1 VLAALHPHD
10 FRVNPT
16 KLSWLANNGERLVHS
31 RLKLGITVVRT
42 TAKGFSDD
50 ELMTRAAALAFYSAL
65 SFAPLLVLLLWVV
78 ASLRPEWQAQL
89 VDSLNGLVGERA
101 SEAVRLVI
109 ENAKQRPSV
118 GSMAGVIGLGVTLIG
133 ASAVF
138 AQLQGALNRVW
149 SLQPRPGKATHA
161 ILGWL
166 RARLH
171 ALGLLLSLAFLL
183 VISFSASAMI
193 AVFVRGGTT
202 GWHVL
207 EMAISFGVFV
217 LIFGAIYKVLPDAVI
232 EWRDAIIGASLT
244 ALLFV
249 VGKYAIGI
257 YLERSNVG
265 GPYGPAGGVVVLLVW
280 VYYSALI
287 LLLGAELTEAVAE
300 ARGTPIK
307 PRPYAMSI
315 RFPDRSP
322 IDPPVTAAAVSLKAT
337 DKEDLP

>member
-1 VLAALHPHD
+1 MDH
-10 FRVNPT
+10 RI
-16 KLSWLANNGERLVHS
+16 RLGWQV
-31 RLKLGITVVRT
+31 IRT
-42 TAKGFSDD
+42 TSKGFSDD

-89 VDSLNGLVGERA
+89 VDSLNGLVGQRA
-101 SEAVRLVI
+101 SDAVRLVI
-109 ENAKQRPSV
+109 ENAKQRPNV

-149 SLQPRPGKATHA
+149 GLQPRPGNTRHA

-183 VISFSASAMI
+183 VISLSASALI

-202 GWHVL
+202 GWHAL
-207 EMAISFGVFV
+207 ETVISLAVFV
-217 LIFGAIYKVLPDAVI
+217 VIFGAIYKVLPDAII
-232 EWRDAIIGASLT
+232 EWRDAAIGASLT

-249 VGKYAIGI
+249 VGKVAIGI

-300 ARGTPIK
+300 ARGTPIQ
-307 PRPYAMSI
+307 PRAYAMSI
-315 RFPDRSP
+315 KPSP
-322 IDPPVTAAAVSLKAT
+322 LDPAVTTAGVSLKR
-337 DKEDLP
+337 KPEEDTR

>member
-1 VLAALHPHD
+1 MD
-10 FRVNPT
+10 
-16 KLSWLANNGERLVHS
+16 S
-31 RLKLGITVVRT
+31 RLHLAWRVVRT

-65 SFAPLLVLLLWVV
+65 SFAPLLVLLLWIV

-89 VDSLNGLVGERA
+89 IDSLNGLVGPRA

-109 ENAKQRPSV
+109 ENARQRPSV
-118 GSMAGVIGLGVTLIG
+118 GSMAGVIGLGVTLVG

-149 SLQPRPGKATHA
+149 SLQPRPGSTKGA

-166 RARLH
+166 RARMH

-183 VISFSASAMI
+183 VISFSASALI

-202 GWHVL
+202 GWQIL
-207 EMAISFGVFV
+207 EIVISLAVFV
-217 LIFGAIYKVLPDAVI
+217 LIFGAIYKVLPDAII
-232 EWRDAIIGASLT
+232 EWRDAMIGATLT
-244 ALLFV
+244 ALLFA
-249 VGKYAIGI
+249 VGKFAIAI
-257 YLERSNVG
+257 YLDRSNVG

-300 ARGTPIK
+300 ERGTPIK
-307 PRPYAMSI
+307 PRPYAMST
-315 RFPDRSP
+315 RTPQTAG
-322 IDPPVTAAAVSLKAT
+322 IDPSVTKPAVSLKAT
-337 DKEDLP
+337 EKEDLP

>member
-1 VLAALHPHD
+1 MGW
-10 FRVNPT
+10 RVV
-16 KLSWLANNGERLVHS
+16 S
-31 RLKLGITVVRT
+31 T
-42 TAKGFSDD
+42 TMKGFSDD

-89 VDSLNGLVGERA
+89 IDSLTGLVGSRA
-101 SEAVRLVI
+101 AEAVRLVI
-109 ENAKQRPSV
+109 ENAKQKPSV
-118 GSMAGVIGLGVTLIG
+118 GSMAGVIGLGVTLVG

-149 SLQPRPGKATHA
+149 GLQPKPGKATHA
-161 ILGWL
+161 ILTWL

-207 EMAISFGVFV
+207 ETLISLAVFV
-217 LIFGAIYKVLPDAVI
+217 VIFGAIYKVLPDAII
-232 EWRDAIIGASLT
+232 EWRDAVIGASLT

-249 VGKYAIGI
+249 VGKFAIGF

-265 GPYGPAGGVVVLLVW
+265 GPYGPAGSVVVLLVW

-315 RFPDRSP
+315 KPETAQVF
-322 IDPPVTAAAVSLKAT
+322 DPSVTKPGVSLSQPY
-337 DKEDLP
+337 KEDSP

>member
-1 VLAALHPHD
+1 MD
-10 FRVNPT
+10 
-16 KLSWLANNGERLVHS
+16 S
-31 RLKLGITVVRT
+31 RLKLGGRVVRT
-42 TAKGFSDD
+42 TMQGFSDD

-89 VDSLNGLVGERA
+89 IDSLTGLVGSRA
-101 SEAVRLVI
+101 SDAVKLVI
-109 ENAKQRPSV
+109 ENAKQKPNV
-118 GSMAGVIGLGVTLIG
+118 GSMAGVIGLCVTLVG

-161 ILGWL
+161 ILTWL

-207 EMAISFGVFV
+207 ETAISLAVFV
-217 LIFGAIYKVLPDAVI
+217 VIFGAIYKVLPDAII

-249 VGKYAIGI
+249 VGKFAIGI

-265 GPYGPAGGVVVLLVW
+265 GPYGPAGSVVVLLVW

-307 PRPYAMSI
+307 PRPYAMSTK
-315 RFPDRSP
+315 SP
-322 IDPPVTAAAVSLKAT
+322 AEPGIDPSITRPAVSLT
-337 DKEDLP
+337 QPQKEDTL

>member
-1 VLAALHPHD
+1 MD
-10 FRVNPT
+10 RRIN
-16 KLSWLANNGERLVHS
+16 
-31 RLKLGITVVRT
+31 LGWQVVKT
-42 TAKGFSDD
+42 TMKGFSDD

-89 VDSLNGLVGERA
+89 VDGLNGLVGSRA
-101 SEAVRLVI
+101 SDAVKLVI

-118 GSMAGVIGLGVTLIG
+118 GSMAGLIGLGVTLVG

-149 SLQPRPGKATHA
+149 SLQPRPKSTKGAV
-161 ILGWL
+161 LDWL

-183 VISFSASAMI
+183 VISFSASALI

-202 GWHVL
+202 GWQLL
-207 EMAISFGVFV
+207 EILVSLVVFV
-217 LIFGAIYKVLPDAVI
+217 AVFGAIYKVLPDAII
-232 EWRDAIIGASLT
+232 EWRDAMVGATLT
-244 ALLFV
+244 ALLFA
-249 VGKYAIGI
+249 VGKFAIAI
-257 YLERSNVG
+257 YLDRSTVG

-307 PRPYAMSI
+307 PRPYAMST
-315 RFPDRSP
+315 RPPPEPR
-322 IDPPVTAAAVSLKAT
+322 IDPSITRPAVSLEAT
-337 DKEDLP
+337 DKEDPP

>member
-1 VLAALHPHD
+1 MD
-10 FRVNPT
+10 
-16 KLSWLANNGERLVHS
+16 S
-31 RLKLGITVVRT
+31 RLHLAWRVVRT

-65 SFAPLLVLLLWVV
+65 SFAPLLVLLLWIV

-89 VDSLNGLVGERA
+89 VDSLNGLVGPRA

-109 ENAKQRPSV
+109 ENARQRPSV
-118 GSMAGVIGLGVTLIG
+118 GSMAGVLGLGVTLIG

-149 SLQPRPGKATHA
+149 SLQPRPGSTKGA

-166 RARLH
+166 RARMH

-183 VISFSASAMI
+183 VISFSASALI

-202 GWHVL
+202 GWQIL
-207 EMAISFGVFV
+207 EIVISLAVFV
-217 LIFGAIYKVLPDAVI
+217 LIFGAIYKVLPDAII
-232 EWRDAIIGASLT
+232 EWRDAMIGATLT
-244 ALLFV
+244 ALLFA
-249 VGKYAIGI
+249 VGKFAIAV
-257 YLERSNVG
+257 YLDRSNVG

-300 ARGTPIK
+300 ERGTPIK
-307 PRPYAMSI
+307 PRPYAMSTRTI
-315 RFPDRSP
+315 PGAG
-322 IDPPVTAAAVSLKAT
+322 IDPSITKSAVSLKAT
-337 DKEDLP
+337 ETEDPT

>member
-1 VLAALHPHD
+1 
-10 FRVNPT
+10 
-16 KLSWLANNGERLVHS
+16 VHAK
-31 RLKLGITVVRT
+31 LKLTWRVIRT

-78 ASLRPEWQAQL
+78 ASLRPEWQTQL
-89 VDSLNGLVGERA
+89 IDSLNGLVGPRA
-101 SEAVRLVI
+101 SDAVRLVI
-109 ENAKQRPSV
+109 ENAKQKPSV

-149 SLQPRPGKATHA
+149 SLQLRPGSTKGA
-161 ILGWL
+161 IVGWL
-166 RARLH
+166 RARMH

-183 VISFSASAMI
+183 VISFSASALI

-202 GWHVL
+202 GWQVL
-207 EMAISFGVFV
+207 EILISLGVFV

-232 EWRDAIIGASLT
+232 EWRDAMIGATLT
-244 ALLFV
+244 ALLF
-249 VGKYAIGI
+249 AIGKFAI
-257 YLERSNVG
+257 AVYLDRSNVG

-307 PRPYAMSI
+307 PRPYAMST
-315 RFPDRSP
+315 RSP
-322 IDPPVTAAAVSLKAT
+322 EGARIDPSITRPAVSLKAT
-337 DKEDLP
+337 EKEEYP

>member
-1 VLAALHPHD
+1 VDHRINLGW
-10 FRVNPT
+10 RVV
-16 KLSWLANNGERLVHS
+16 K
-31 RLKLGITVVRT
+31 T

-89 VDSLNGLVGERA
+89 INSLNGLVGPRA
-101 SEAVRLVI
+101 SGAVELVI

-118 GSMAGVIGLGVTLIG
+118 GSMAGLIGLGVTLVG

-149 SLQPRPGKATHA
+149 SLQPRPGNTSHA

-166 RARLH
+166 RARVH

-193 AVFVRGGTT
+193 AVFVRGGTV

-207 EMAISFGVFV
+207 EMVISFGVFI
-217 LIFGAIYKVLPDAVI
+217 LIFGAIYKVLPDAI
-232 EWRDAIIGASLT
+232 IAWRDALIGASLT
-244 ALLFV
+244 ALLFAI
-249 VGKYAIGI
+249 GKYAIGI

-300 ARGTPIK
+300 ERGTPIK
-307 PRPYAMSI
+307 PRPYAMST
-315 RFPDRSP
+315 RPTNTLP
-322 IDPPVTAAAVSLKAT
+322 VDPSITTAAVSLKSVESPLP
-337 DKEDLP
+337 KEDPS

>member
-1 VLAALHPHD
+1 MAW
-10 FRVNPT
+10 R
-16 KLSWLANNGERLVHS
+16 
-31 RLKLGITVVRT
+31 VVRT

-89 VDSLNGLVGERA
+89 VDSLNGLVGPRA

-118 GSMAGVIGLGVTLIG
+118 GSMAGVIGLGVTLVG

-149 SLQPRPGKATHA
+149 SLQPRPGSTRGA

-166 RARLH
+166 RARVH

-183 VISFSASAMI
+183 VISFSASAFI

-202 GWHVL
+202 GWQIL
-207 EMAISFGVFV
+207 EILISLSVFV
-217 LIFGAIYKVLPDAVI
+217 LIFGAIYKVLPDAII
-232 EWRDAIIGASLT
+232 EWRDAMTGATLT
-244 ALLFV
+244 ALLFA
-249 VGKYAIGI
+249 VGKFAIAI
-257 YLERSNVG
+257 YLDRSNVG

-307 PRPYAMSI
+307 PRPYAMST
-315 RFPDRSP
+315 RPAVAP
-322 IDPPVTAAAVSLKAT
+322 GIDPSVTRPEVSLKAT
-337 DKEDLP
+337 DKEDPT

>member
-1 VLAALHPHD
+1 
-10 FRVNPT
+10 VNQ
-16 KLSWLANNGERLVHS
+16 
-31 RLKLGITVVRT
+31 RLKQGWQVVMT

-65 SFAPLLVLLLWVV
+65 SFAPLLVLLLWLV
-78 ASLRPEWQAQL
+78 ASLRPEWQAEL
-89 VDSLNGLVGERA
+89 IDGLNGLVGQRA

-109 ENAKQRPSV
+109 ENAKQKPSV
-118 GSMAGVIGLGVTLIG
+118 GSMAGLVGLGVTLVG

-149 SLQPRPGKATHA
+149 SLQPRPSTTSRA

-183 VISFSASAMI
+183 VISFSASAVI
-193 AVFVRGGTT
+193 ALFVRGGTT
-202 GWHVL
+202 GWHIL
-207 EMAISFGVFV
+207 EMAISLVVFV
-217 LIFGAIYKVLPDAVI
+217 LIFGAIYKVLPDAII
-232 EWRDAIIGASLT
+232 EWRDAVIGATLT

-265 GPYGPAGGVVVLLVW
+265 GPYGPAGSVVVLLVW

-307 PRPYAMSI
+307 PRPYAMSTKT
-315 RFPDRSP
+315 PETAP
-322 IDPPVTAAAVSLKAT
+322 VDPSVTKPTVSLGPT
-337 DKEDLP
+337 DKEDMT

>member
-1 VLAALHPHD
+1 MD
-10 FRVNPT
+10 RRIN
-16 KLSWLANNGERLVHS
+16 
-31 RLKLGITVVRT
+31 LGFQVVKT

-89 VDSLNGLVGERA
+89 IDGLNGLVGERA
-101 SEAVRLVI
+101 SGAVALVI

-118 GSMAGVIGLGVTLIG
+118 GSMAGLIGLGVTLVG

-149 SLQPRPGKATHA
+149 SLQPRPGNTSRA

-183 VISFSASAMI
+183 VISFSASAVI
-193 AVFVRGGTT
+193 AVFVRGGTL
-202 GWHVL
+202 GWHAL
-207 EMAISFGVFV
+207 EMVISFGVFV
-217 LIFGAIYKVLPDAVI
+217 LIFGAIYKVLPDAII
-232 EWRDAIIGASLT
+232 EWRDALIGASLT

-249 VGKYAIGI
+249 IGKYAIGI

-307 PRPYAMSI
+307 PRPYAMSMK
-315 RFPDRSP
+315 RVEPADV
-322 IDPPVTAAAVSLKAT
+322 DPSITTAAVSLKPANDT
-337 DKEDLP
+337 RVDKEDPS

>member
-1 VLAALHPHD
+1 M
-10 FRVNPT
+10 
-16 KLSWLANNGERLVHS
+16 HS
-31 RLKLGITVVRT
+31 RLKLGLTVVRT

-65 SFAPLLVLLLWVV
+65 SFAPLLVLLLWIV

-89 VDSLNGLVGERA
+89 IDSLNGLVGSRA

-118 GSMAGVIGLGVTLIG
+118 GSMAGIIGLGVTLVG

-149 SLQPRPGKATHA
+149 SLQPRPGKASHA

-183 VISFSASAMI
+183 VISFSASATI

-202 GWHVL
+202 GWQVL
-207 EMAISFGVFV
+207 EMTISFGVFV

-232 EWRDAIIGASLT
+232 EWRDALIGATLT
-244 ALLFV
+244 AVLFV
-249 VGKYAIGI
+249 IGKYAIGL
-257 YLERSNVG
+257 YLAHSNVG
-265 GPYGPAGGVVVLLVW
+265 GPYGPAGSIVVLLVW
-280 VYYSALI
+280 VYYSGLI
-287 LLLGAELTEAVAE
+287 LLLGAELTEAVR
-300 ARGTPIK
+300 RG
-307 PRPYAMSI
+307 PRDA
-315 RFPDRSP
+315 D
-322 IDPPVTAAAVSLKAT
+322 
-337 DKEDLP
+337 

>member
-1 VLAALHPHD
+1 MAW
-10 FRVNPT
+10 RVV
-16 KLSWLANNGERLVHS
+16 K
-31 RLKLGITVVRT
+31 T

-65 SFAPLLVLLLWVV
+65 SFAPLLVLLLWLV

-89 VDSLNGLVGERA
+89 VDSLNGLVGPRA

-109 ENAKQRPSV
+109 QNAKDRPSV
-118 GSMAGVIGLGVTLIG
+118 GSMAGVIGLGVTLVG

-149 SLQPRPGKATHA
+149 SLQPRPGSTKGA

-166 RARLH
+166 RARMH

-183 VISFSASAMI
+183 VISFSASALI

-202 GWHVL
+202 GWQIL
-207 EMAISFGVFV
+207 EIGISLLVFV
-217 LIFGAIYKVLPDAVI
+217 LIFGAIYKVLPDAII
-232 EWRDAIIGASLT
+232 EWRDAMIGATLT
-244 ALLFV
+244 ALLFA
-249 VGKYAIGI
+249 VGNFAIAV
-257 YLERSNVG
+257 YLDRSNVG

-307 PRPYAMSI
+307 PRPYAMST
-315 RFPDRSP
+315 RPVAGAG
-322 IDPPVTAAAVSLKAT
+322 IDPSITRPEVSLKAT
-337 DKEDLP
+337 EKEDPT

>member
-1 VLAALHPHD
+1 MD
-10 FRVNPT
+10 
-16 KLSWLANNGERLVHS
+16 S
-31 RLKLGITVVRT
+31 RLNLAWRVVRT

-65 SFAPLLVLLLWVV
+65 SFAPLLVLLLWIV

-89 VDSLNGLVGERA
+89 VDSLNGLVGPRA

-149 SLQPRPGKATHA
+149 SLQPRPGSTKGA

-166 RARLH
+166 RARMH

-183 VISFSASAMI
+183 VISFSASALI

-202 GWHVL
+202 GWQVL
-207 EMAISFGVFV
+207 EIVISLAVFV
-217 LIFGAIYKVLPDAVI
+217 LIFGAIYKVLPDAII
-232 EWRDAIIGASLT
+232 EWRDAMIGATLT
-244 ALLFV
+244 AFLF
-249 VGKYAIGI
+249 AIGKFAIAI
-257 YLERSNVG
+257 YLDRSNVD

-300 ARGTPIK
+300 ERGTPIK
-307 PRPYAMSI
+307 PRPYAMST
-315 RFPDRSP
+315 RVPSGAG
-322 IDPPVTAAAVSLKAT
+322 IDPSVTSPAVSLKAT
-337 DKEDLP
+337 EKEDLT

>member
-1 VLAALHPHD
+1 
-10 FRVNPT
+10 
-16 KLSWLANNGERLVHS
+16 VH
-31 RLKLGITVVRT
+31 RRINLGWQVVKT

-78 ASLRPEWQAQL
+78 ASLRPEWQNQL
-89 VDSLNGLVGERA
+89 VDGLNGLVGARA
-101 SEAVRLVI
+101 SDAVKLVI

-118 GSMAGVIGLGVTLIG
+118 GSMAGLIGLGVTLIG

-149 SLQPRPGKATHA
+149 SLQPRPGPTSHA

-183 VISFSASAMI
+183 VISFSASALI

-202 GWHVL
+202 GWQAL
-207 EMAISFGVFV
+207 EMIISFGVFI
-217 LIFGAIYKVLPDAVI
+217 LIFGAIYKVLPDAII
-232 EWRDAIIGASLT
+232 EWRDAVIGASLT

-257 YLERSNVG
+257 YLARSNVG

-307 PRPYAMSI
+307 PRPYAMSTRPVNPAI
-315 RFPDRSP
+315 V
-322 IDPPVTAAAVSLKAT
+322 DPSITTPAVSLKSV
-337 DKEDLP
+337 DNEDPS

>member
-1 VLAALHPHD
+1 MD
-10 FRVNPT
+10 
-16 KLSWLANNGERLVHS
+16 S
-31 RLKLGITVVRT
+31 RLKLTWRVIRT

-65 SFAPLLVLLLWVV
+65 SFAPLLVLLLWIV

-89 VDSLNGLVGERA
+89 IDSLNGLVGPRA
-101 SEAVRLVI
+101 SDAVRLVI

-118 GSMAGVIGLGVTLIG
+118 GSMAGVIGLGVTLVG

-149 SLQPRPGKATHA
+149 SLQPRPGSTKGA

-166 RARLH
+166 RARMH

-183 VISFSASAMI
+183 VISFSASALI

-202 GWHVL
+202 GWQVL
-207 EMAISFGVFV
+207 EILISLAVFV
-217 LIFGAIYKVLPDAVI
+217 LIFGAIYKVLPDAII
-232 EWRDAIIGASLT
+232 EWRDAMIGATLT
-244 ALLFV
+244 ALLFA
-249 VGKYAIGI
+249 VGKFAIAI
-257 YLERSNVG
+257 YLDRSNVG

-307 PRPYAMSI
+307 PRPYAMST
-315 RFPDRSP
+315 RPVPEAR
-322 IDPPVTAAAVSLKAT
+322 IDPSITSPAVSLKAT
-337 DKEDLP
+337 EKEDPT

>member
-1 VLAALHPHD
+1 MHA
-10 FRVNPT
+10 
-16 KLSWLANNGERLVHS
+16 
-31 RLKLGITVVRT
+31 RLKMGWRVVSTTV
-42 TAKGFSDD
+42 KGFSDD

-89 VDSLNGLVGERA
+89 IDSLNGLVGSRA
-101 SEAVRLVI
+101 AEAVRLVI
-109 ENAKQRPSV
+109 ENAKQKPSV
-118 GSMAGVIGLGVTLIG
+118 GSVAGIIGLGVTLVG

-149 SLQPRPGKATHA
+149 GLQPKPGKATHA
-161 ILGWL
+161 ILTWL

-207 EMAISFGVFV
+207 ETLISLAVFV
-217 LIFGAIYKVLPDAVI
+217 VIFGAIYKVLPDAII
-232 EWRDAIIGASLT
+232 EWRDAVIGASLT

-249 VGKYAIGI
+249 VGKFAIGF

-265 GPYGPAGGVVVLLVW
+265 GPYGPAGSVVVLLVW

-315 RFPDRSP
+315 KPEPAHVF
-322 IDPPVTAAAVSLKAT
+322 DPSVTRPGVSLSQPY
-337 DKEDLP
+337 KEDAP

>member
-1 VLAALHPHD
+1 MGW
-10 FRVNPT
+10 RV
-16 KLSWLANNGERLVHS
+16 
-31 RLKLGITVVRT
+31 IRT
-42 TAKGFSDD
+42 TVQGFSDD

-78 ASLRPEWQAQL
+78 ASLRPEWQSQL
-89 VDSLNGLVGERA
+89 VDSLNGLVGSRA
-101 SEAVRLVI
+101 SDAVKLVI
-109 ENAKQRPSV
+109 ENAKQRPNV

-149 SLQPRPGKATHA
+149 SLQPRPGKAKMA
-161 ILGWL
+161 ILGWI

-183 VISFSASAMI
+183 VVSFSASAVI

-207 EMAISFGVFV
+207 ELVISFAVFV
-217 LIFGAIYKVLPDAVI
+217 VIFGAIYKVLPDAII

-249 VGKYAIGI
+249 VGKFAIGI

-280 VYYSALI
+280 VYYSGLI

-300 ARGTPIK
+300 ERGTPIK
-307 PRPYAMSI
+307 PRPYAMST
-315 RFPDRSP
+315 RVGAEARV
-322 IDPPVTAAAVSLKAT
+322 DPSVTAPAVSLKAN
-337 DKEDLP
+337 DKEDPS